1 MKQEMDGRASCLE
14 RKMPVNVD
22 LKEALRYAG
31 VSQPDEMILRAA
43 RQAAE
48 QTVRHA
54 SPRHLYRVF
63 AVQPAE
69 DGVLLPDAGLLL
81 PGSLAKT
88 MLREC
93 GKTVLLLCTLGAAF
107 DRLLRTAQARDMTQA
122 LLIDACGSA
131 YVEQVC
137 DAAEEEIAARFPDLY
152 LTDRF
157 SPGYGDLPLDVQPGL
172 LRALD
177 GEKRLGVCAGPS
189 YLLNPMKS
197 VTAVIGLSSQPQQ
210 ARIRGCAY
218 CALREGCVYRERGMT
233 CGASS

>member
-1 MKQEMDGRASCLE
+1 MDGRAPCPE
-14 RKMPVNVD
+14 RTAPVNVN
-22 LKEALRYAG
+22 LEEALRYAG
-31 VSQPDEMILRAA
+31 VSQPDEAVVAAA

-48 QTVRHA
+48 LTVRHA

-63 AVQPAE
+63 AIRPAE
-69 DGVLLPDAGLLL
+69 DGVLLPDAGLKL
-81 PGSLAKT
+81 PGSLAQS

-93 GKTVLLLCTLGAAF
+93 GKAVLLLCTLGAAF

-122 LLIDACGSA
+122 LLIDACGSS
-131 YVEQVC
+131 YVEQAC
-137 DAAEEEIAARFPDLY
+137 DTAEEEIAMRFPGLY

-157 SPGYGDLPLDVQPGL
+157 SPGYGDLPLAVQPGL
-172 LRALD
+172 LRALN
-177 GEKRLGVCAGPS
+177 GEKLLGVCAGPS

-197 VTAVIGLSSQPQQ
+197 VTAVIGLSDRPQQ

-218 CALREGCVYRERGMT
+218 CALRESCVYRERGMT